1 MIRRILLGG
10 VAILLLVSLAVPV
23 GAQTSSAPTVTLT
36 HEYTITEFG
45 FGILND
51 TFTFRN
57 NGTSTSQ
64 VPTFQ
69 VGIPDTVAS
78 HAVSFALNPA
88 TGYTETRADN
98 GNTTTVTVTPSSP
111 TLSAGTASTVSLET
125 YLTNVLNITAG
136 SSTPFGALLLLSPSV
151 NLKVSV
157 LNLIV
162 QIPSGGTLSP
172 APPTF
177 IPSLSSTPASY
188 SLTTT
193 NVTPVVSTVWSKL
206 TATDQAF
213 FLPVQVTSVVRT
225 IIPGTDSYPLVQD
238 TITLRNLASYSISNL
253 PLTLLSSTLS
263 TVTIVP
269 FSPTPTIN
277 PTVVTLTSGE
287 LAMSSPPFSAP
298 IQAGDNFTFAMEY
311 SVPSSM
317 VKTSGST
324 VTVSLPY
331 ILPIQAVVDRYTVT
345 TQLPSGMH
353 PVGTAETVEDNA
365 TPINPG
371 TVDVS
376 YTVST
381 GWAADQALPAAS
393 ILFAATFIVLALRRP
408 ERVKK
413 EEAEEEEES
422 ETVTDM
428 LPDLIK
434 GLEDKISL
442 FGQFQTHAAGKAQGA
457 VTRAELGKI
466 RNEIDALKSRA
477 INRLNEMRQTAGSKP
492 FLDLLG
498 QIQDA
503 EREED
508 RSAKDLLNL
517 YDQYHSRRMREDTF
531 GRLVPNYRKRWD
543 AATNHLSDLINLA
556 QREGKQA

>member
-1 MIRRILLGG
+1 LIRRILLGG

-23 GAQTSSAPTVTLT
+23 GAQTSSVPTVTLT
-36 HEYTITEFG
+36 HDYIINEFG

-57 NGTSTSQ
+57 NGTSTAQ
-64 VPTFQ
+64 IPTFQ
-69 VGIPDTVAS
+69 LGIPDTVAS
-78 HAVSFALNPA
+78 HAVSYALLPE
-88 TGYTETRADN
+88 TGYTETRTNN
-98 GNTTTVTVTPSSP
+98 GNVTMVTVTPSSP
-111 TLSAGTASTVSLET
+111 TLAAGTTSSVSLET

-136 SSTPFGALLLLSPSV
+136 STTPFGALLLLSPSV
-151 NLKVSV
+151 SMKVNT

-162 QIPSGGTLSP
+162 EVPTGGTLSP

-177 IPSLSSTPASY
+177 IPALSSTPPTY

-193 NVTPVVSTVWSKL
+193 NVTPVISTVWSKL
-206 TATDQAF
+206 TDSDQAF
-213 FLPVQVTSVVRT
+213 FLPVQVTGVVRT
-225 IIPGTDSYPLVQD
+225 IIPGTNSYPLVQD
-238 TITLRNLASYSISNL
+238 KITLRNLASYSISNL
-253 PLTLLSSTLS
+253 PLTLLSSSIS
-263 TVTIVP
+263 TVTIEP
-269 FSPTPTIN
+269 FSTPPTIN
-277 PTVVTLTSGE
+277 PTVVTLTSGN
-287 LAMSSPPFSAP
+287 LAMSNAPFSAP

-324 VTVSLPY
+324 VTVALPY
-331 ILPIQAVVDRYTVT
+331 ILPIQAVVDSYTVT

-353 PVGTAETVEDNA
+353 PVGSAETVKDNA
-365 TPINPG
+365 TPINQG
-371 TVDVS
+371 TVNVS
-376 YTVST
+376 YSVST

-393 ILFAATFIVLALRRP
+393 LLFAATFVVLALRRP

-413 EEAEEEEES
+413 EEVEEEE

-442 FGQFQTHAAGKAQGA
+442 FGQFQTQVTGKTQGA
-457 VTRAELGKI
+457 VTRAEFSKI
-466 RNEIDALKSRA
+466 RNEIDALKTRA
-477 INRLNEMRQTAGSKP
+477 INRLNEIRQTAGSKR

-531 GRLVPNYRKRWD
+531 RRLMPNYKKRWE
-543 AATNHLSDLINLA
+543 AATDHLSDLINLA

>member
-23 GAQTSSAPTVTLT
+23 GAQTSSVPTVTLT
-36 HEYTITEFG
+36 HDYIINEFG

-57 NGTSTSQ
+57 NGTSTAQ
-64 VPTFQ
+64 IPTFQ
-69 VGIPDTVAS
+69 LGIPDTVAS
-78 HAVSFALNPA
+78 HAVSYALLPE
-88 TGYTETRADN
+88 TGYTETRTNN
-98 GNTTTVTVTPSSP
+98 GNVTMVTVTPSSP
-111 TLSAGTASTVSLET
+111 TLAAGTTSSVSLET

-136 SSTPFGALLLLSPSV
+136 STTPFGALLLLSPSV
-151 NLKVSV
+151 SMKVNT

-162 QIPSGGTLSP
+162 EVPTGGTLSP

-177 IPSLSSTPASY
+177 IPALSSTPPTY

-193 NVTPVVSTVWSKL
+193 NVTPVISTVWSKL
-206 TATDQAF
+206 TDSDQAF
-213 FLPVQVTSVVRT
+213 FLPVQVTGVVRT
-225 IIPGTDSYPLVQD
+225 IIPGTNSYPLVQD
-238 TITLRNLASYSISNL
+238 KITLRNLASYSISNL
-253 PLTLLSSTLS
+253 PLTLLSSSIS
-263 TVTIVP
+263 TVTIEP
-269 FSPTPTIN
+269 FSTPPTIN
-277 PTVVTLTSGE
+277 PTVVTLTSGN
-287 LAMSSPPFSAP
+287 LAMSNAPFSAP

-324 VTVSLPY
+324 VTVALPY
-331 ILPIQAVVDRYTVT
+331 ILPIQAVVDSYTVT

-353 PVGTAETVEDNA
+353 PVGSAETVKDNA
-365 TPINPG
+365 TPINQG
-371 TVDVS
+371 TVNVS
-376 YTVST
+376 YSVST

-393 ILFAATFIVLALRRP
+393 LLFAATFVVLALRRP

-413 EEAEEEEES
+413 EEVEEEE

-442 FGQFQTHAAGKAQGA
+442 FGQFQTQVTGKTQGA
-457 VTRAELGKI
+457 VTRAEFSKI
-466 RNEIDALKSRA
+466 RNEIDALKTRA
-477 INRLNEMRQTAGSKP
+477 INRLNEIRQTAGSKR

-531 GRLVPNYRKRWD
+531 RRLMPNYKKRWE
-543 AATNHLSDLINLA
+543 AATDHLSDLINLA